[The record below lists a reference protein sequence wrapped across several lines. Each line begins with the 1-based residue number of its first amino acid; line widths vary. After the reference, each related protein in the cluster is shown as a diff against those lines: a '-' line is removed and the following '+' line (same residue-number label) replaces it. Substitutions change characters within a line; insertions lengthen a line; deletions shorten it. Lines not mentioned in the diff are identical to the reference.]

1 MTDWVLTPEQLNTL
15 LGFLLGAQAL
25 LRDVLHGLG
34 LSRTVAGQ
42 AEWPLPWRLSAEVLV
57 FEPGQARR
65 LLGCLA
71 ALGWAL
77 LLTAVALL
85 WRRARW
91 PALGAAVLAV
101 VLAPWGSASVWLV
114 PAQPTSFHRSPTGF
128 TAASIVQG
136 QAHYQQH
143 CLRCHGADGR
153 GEGPDAPTLPMWPPN
168 LNGRLLW
175 QRLEGEL
182 FWHVQQGL
190 QDPRGQRTMPGFA
203 ARLNDAQTWQVLDFL
218 QAQASGR
225 TLAQTGR
232 WEQPLRLPDA
242 PVRCAQGRARWL
254 HELQPQRVL
263 LAPLGGGAGA
273 PTLDPR
279 LVTVALPLT
288 LAASA
293 TRSRADCVADAPG
306 LAEAL
311 GLVLGVA
318 PAQLGGYQLLADR
331 QGWLRARS
339 APGAAAWSAADL
351 VCRADTGAPAAPG
364 AQPAAAADGLAALIA
379 QMDAEPV
386 QLLRGGFPH

>member
-34 LSRTVAGQ
+34 LSSTVAGQ
-42 AEWPLPWRLSAEVLV
+42 AEWPLAQRLSAEVLV

-65 LLGCLA
+65 LLGCMA
-71 ALGWAL
+71 ALGLAL
-77 LLTAVALL
+77 GLVALALL

-91 PALGAAVLAV
+91 PALGGAVLAV
-101 VLAPWGSASVWLV
+101 ALAPWGSASVWLV
-114 PAQPTSFHRSPTGF
+114 PALPTSFHRSPTGF
-128 TAASIVQG
+128 TAESIVRG
-136 QAHYQQH
+136 QASYQQH
-143 CLRCHGADGR
+143 CLRCHGTDGR
-153 GEGPDAPTLPMWPPN
+153 GEGPVAPGLPMWPPN

-190 QDPRGQRTMPGFA
+190 RDRRGQITMPGFGD
-203 ARLNDAQTWQVLDFL
+203 RLSDTQVWQLIDFL

-242 PVRCAQGRARWL
+242 PVRCARGPARWL
-254 HELQPQRVL
+254 HQLQPQRVL
-263 LAPLGGGAGA
+263 LAPSGRGDGAV
-273 PTLDPR
+273 PVDPR
-279 LVTVALPLT
+279 LVTVALPLPGSPP
-288 LAASA
+288 AAS
-293 TRSRADCVADAPG
+293 ADCVAEQAD
-306 LAEAL
+306 LVQAL

-318 PAQLGGYQLLADR
+318 PARLAGYQLLADR

-339 APGAAAWSAADL
+339 APGSPGWSAADL
-351 VCRADTGAPAAPG
+351 VCRAETGAQPGADSSAPAA
-364 AQPAAAADGLAALIA
+364 GLAGLIA

>member
-1 MTDWVLTPEQLNTL
+1 MNDWVLTPEQLNTL
-15 LGFLLGAQAL
+15 LGVLLGLQAWLREALQAL
-25 LRDVLHGLG
+25 GWSG
-34 LSRTVAGQ
+34 TVAGQ
-42 AEWPLPWRLSAEVLV
+42 PEWPLAWRLSAEVLV

-65 LLGCLA
+65 LLWCAL
-71 ALGWAL
+71 ALGLAL
-77 LLTAVALL
+77 LGLALAL
-85 WRRARW
+85 WWRRARW
-91 PALGAAVLAV
+91 PVLWLSGLLLWA
-101 VLAPWGSASVWLV
+101 APWGSASVWLV
-114 PAQPTSFHRSPTGF
+114 PATPTSFHRSPTGF
-128 TAASIVQG
+128 TAQSIVQG

-143 CLRCHGADGR
+143 CVRCHGADGR
-153 GEGPDAPTLPMWPPN
+153 GEGPDAPSLPMWPPN

-182 FWHVQQGL
+182 FWHVQHGL
-190 QDPRGQRTMPGFA
+190 QDHRGQRTMPGFA
-203 ARLNDAQTWQVLDFL
+203 SQLNDGQTWQVLDFL

-242 PVRCAQGRARWL
+242 PVRCARGQARWL

-263 LAPLGGGAGA
+263 LAPSGRGAGA
-273 PTLDPR
+273 APVDPR

-288 LAASA
+288 ASA
-293 TRSRADCVADAPG
+293 SSSTADCVADTAG

-318 PAQLGGYQLLADR
+318 PSQLGGYQLLADR

-339 APGAAAWSAADL
+339 APGAAGWSAADL
-351 VCRADTGAPAAPG
+351 VCRADTAAPAAPG
-364 AQPAAAADGLAALIA
+364 AQAAPAVDGLAALIA